1 MASTLRFTPRTK
13 MKISPGLSAVSFFL
27 LHTRGGASIFC
38 FIQHRRQPISA
49 PCAGLQGPIPI
60 LAVSTL
66 FESVCEDIHSFLDT
80 LADPWL
86 EGWRSSAILLGTNC
100 ISGDSEKEDE
110 EEKRVKKHRFFLVFV
125 REGLF
130 IRRLFLSFL
139 FFFDPE
145 DIGLLCTSL
154 LYTTMS
160 GVVNSEVKSSTAAEA
175 PIEAGNAGDNNND
188 RPTVHVFNEQTN
200 YVPKR
205 TIITVCIVYPDGSTI
220 PDLYRS
226 SWHVPPSTSSL

>member
-1 MASTLRFTPRTK
+1 

-27 LHTRGGASIFC
+27 LHTRWGGC
-38 FIQHRRQPISA
+38 FDILLHSA
-49 PCAGLQGPIPI
+49 QTAADLCTMRGLQGPIPI

-154 LYTTMS
+154 LYTMS

-205 TIITVCIVYPDGSTI
+205 TIITVCIVYPDGSTMA
-220 PDLYRS
+220 DLYRS